1 MGSYIHVKKANCKNC
16 YKCLKHCSVKSI
28 RYMDNR
34 VEVLEDEC
42 VLCGRCVNVCPQKA
56 KTVENDPT
64 PVLNWLNDPSVTVAA
79 SLAPAYAGV
88 FGEENRGL
96 MAAALR
102 RLGFDVVEETAR
114 GAGEVTARYR
124 ELLAEGTMPSIL
136 TTCCPHRQSAD

>member
-56 KTVENDPT
+56 
-64 PVLNWLNDPSVTVAA
+64 
-79 SLAPAYAGV
+79 
-88 FGEENRGL
+88 
-96 MAAALR
+96 
-102 RLGFDVVEETAR
+102 
-114 GAGEVTARYR
+114 
-124 ELLAEGTMPSIL
+124 
-136 TTCCPHRQSAD
+136 